1 MELRDTYNGF
11 GESMSRAFELA
22 VTPAVFGVAGYALDR
37 WLGILPVLTIV
48 FFVLAVIGL
57 SVRMWCGYEQ
67 RMQEHDKAGP
77 WSHSARAA
85 PAQRDKA

>member
-37 WLGILPVLTIV
+37 WLGILPTLTIV
-48 FFVLAVIGL
+48 FFLLAVVGL
-57 SVRMWCGYEQ
+57 FVRMYCGYEQ
-67 RMQEHDKAGP
+67 RMREHEAAGP
-77 WSHSARAA
+77 WARAA
-85 PAQRDKA
+85 PVQREKA